1 MRQFFPAKVLLFGE
15 HRVLRGAA
23 ALAVPYHG
31 LGASWCFG
39 EGSDQALLKFATFL
53 MREIPAKQIKKD
65 QLEQDMQLGIR
76 LTTTIPFGYGL
87 GSSGT
92 VCAAFWD
99 RYSKVPEQPYDIQS
113 LQQLLARMESFFHG
127 QSSGI
132 DPLVSYMDRPLRIV
146 PQQSPASCTLAS
158 GWEKHFFLLDTGLP
172 RQSEP
177 LIRQF
182 TTRYDHDT
190 HWREA
195 VEAQWGS
202 ADEQCQEALLRGDFS
217 RLATSF
223 RALSEAQL
231 RLLPFLIPEKLQA
244 HWVGSSYA
252 LKVCG
257 AGGGGYM
264 LGWTNNWQQ
273 TQVELAGWHLR
284 TF

>member
-15 HRVLRGAA
+15 HRVLRGAS

-39 EGSDQALLKFATFL
+39 QGSDQVLLDFAAYL
-53 MREIPAKQIKKD
+53 IREMPAEQINKT
-65 QLEQDMQLGIR
+65 QLTQDLELGLR
-76 LTTTIPFGYGL
+76 LSTTIPFGYGL

-99 RYSKVPEQPYDIQS
+99 RYGTVAEQLCDIRT
-113 LQQLLARMESFFHG
+113 LQQVLARMESFFHG

-132 DPLVSYMDRPLRIV
+132 DPLVSYMDRPLRMI
-146 PQQSPASCTLAS
+146 PQHSPEFCLLGS
-158 GWEKHFFLLDTGLP
+158 GWQQYFFLLDTALP

-182 TTRYDHDT
+182 VTQFDRDS
-190 HWREA
+190 HWRAE
-195 VEAQWGS
+195 VEAHWGS
-202 ADEQCQEALLRGDFS
+202 ADSQCQEALLAGDFNA
-217 RLATSF
+217 LDASF

-231 RLLPFLIPEKLQA
+231 ALVPFLVPKKLQA
-244 HWVGSSYA
+244 LCLGDSYA

-273 TQVELAGWHLR
+273 TQVELGGWRLR